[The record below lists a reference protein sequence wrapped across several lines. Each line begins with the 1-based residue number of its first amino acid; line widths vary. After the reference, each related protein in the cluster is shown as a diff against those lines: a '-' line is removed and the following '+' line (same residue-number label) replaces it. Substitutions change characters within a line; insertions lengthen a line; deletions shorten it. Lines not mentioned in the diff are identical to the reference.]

1 MGGKLLNLVKTVMRR
16 HNILWSGRK
25 EPPMHY
31 GRRSDLALE
40 AKELFESS
48 AGKTTQL
55 SGVRAREETLFGY
68 PLTRVDILDE
78 TGAEALGKPV
88 GTYLT
93 LEFPA
98 LPQGREEL
106 LRAARAVAALLG
118 QLPGLPDTGP
128 VFVAGLG
135 NRQMTPDAIGP
146 KTTDLLLITRHLAE
160 NLPEEFSGFRPVA
173 ALAPGVTGTTGVET
187 GELLAG
193 VLQTIRPACLI
204 AVDALAARRQERV
217 CRTIQVSNTGIV
229 PGSGVG
235 NARMALDEEHLG
247 LPVLAVGVPTV
258 VEAGT
263 LCLDLLEEAG
273 LDREG
278 SEPSRQFGQGSA
290 WFVTPRSIDSEVEVL
305 SKILGLGISAALHVD
320 ISVEDVEN
328 LVG

>member
-1 MGGKLLNLVKTVMRR
+1 M
-16 HNILWSGRK
+16 
-25 EPPMHY
+25 
-31 GRRSDLALE
+31 
-40 AKELFESS
+40 
-48 AGKTTQL
+48 
-55 SGVRAREETLFGY
+55 
-68 PLTRVDILDE
+68 
-78 TGAEALGKPV
+78 
-88 GTYLT
+88 
-93 LEFPA
+93 
-98 LPQGREEL
+98 
-106 LRAARAVAALLG
+106 
-118 QLPGLPDTGP
+118 
-128 VFVAGLG
+128 
-135 NRQMTPDAIGP
+135 
-146 KTTDLLLITRHLAE
+146 E

-273 LDREG
+273 SDREG
-278 SEPSRQFGQGSA
+278 LEPSRQFGQGSA
-290 WFVTPRSIDSEVEVL
+290 WFVTPRNIDSEVEVL

>member
-1 MGGKLLNLVKTVMRR
+1 MYSNRT
-16 HNILWSGRK
+16 
-25 EPPMHY
+25 
-31 GRRSDLALE
+31 SDLALE

-48 AGKTTQL
+48 AGKTTRL
-55 SGVRAREETLFGY
+55 AGVKAREDSIFGY
-68 PLTRVDILDE
+68 PLTRVDILNE

-93 LEFPA
+93 LELPD
-98 LPQGREEL
+98 LPQGRDEIHQ
-106 LRAARAVAALLG
+106 AVRAVAALLN
-118 QLPGLPDTGP
+118 QLPGLPKTGP

-135 NRQMTPDAIGP
+135 NRQMTPDALGP
-146 KTTDLLLITRHLAE
+146 KTTEFLLITRHLVE

-173 ALAPGVTGTTGVET
+173 ALAPGVTGSTGVET
-187 GELLAG
+187 GELLTG
-193 VLQTIRPACLI
+193 VLQTIHPACLI

-273 LDREG
+273 ICKEG
-278 SEPSRQFGQGSA
+278 LEPSRLTGQGSS
-290 WFVTPRSIDSEVEVL
+290 WFVTPRNIDQEVDIL

>member
-1 MGGKLLNLVKTVMRR
+1 MYSNRT
-16 HNILWSGRK
+16 
-25 EPPMHY
+25 
-31 GRRSDLALE
+31 SDLALE

-48 AGKTTQL
+48 AGKTTRL
-55 SGVRAREETLFGY
+55 AGVKAREDSIFGY
-68 PLTRVDILDE
+68 PLTRVDILDK

-93 LEFPA
+93 LELPD
-98 LPQGREEL
+98 LPQGRDEIHQ
-106 LRAARAVAALLG
+106 AVRAVAALLN
-118 QLPGLPDTGP
+118 QLPGLPKTGP

-135 NRQMTPDAIGP
+135 NRQMTPDALGP
-146 KTTDLLLITRHLAE
+146 KTTEFLLITRHLVE
-160 NLPEEFSGFRPVA
+160 NLPKEFSGFRPVA
-173 ALAPGVTGTTGVET
+173 ALAPGVTGSTGVET
-187 GELLAG
+187 GELLTG
-193 VLQTIRPACLI
+193 VLQTIHPACLI

-273 LDREG
+273 ICKEG
-278 SEPSRQFGQGSA
+278 LEPSRLTGQGSS
-290 WFVTPRSIDSEVEVL
+290 WFVTPRNIDQEVDIL

>member
-1 MGGKLLNLVKTVMRR
+1 MYSNRT
-16 HNILWSGRK
+16 
-25 EPPMHY
+25 
-31 GRRSDLALE
+31 SDLALE
-40 AKELFESS
+40 AKELFVSS
-48 AGKTTQL
+48 AVKTTRL
-55 SGVRAREETLFGY
+55 AGVKAREDSIFGY

-93 LEFPA
+93 LELPD
-98 LPQGREEL
+98 LPQGRDEIHQ
-106 LRAARAVAALLG
+106 AARAVAALLG
-118 QLPGLPDTGP
+118 QLPGLPKTGP

-135 NRQMTPDAIGP
+135 NRQMTPDALGP
-146 KTTDLLLITRHLAE
+146 KTTEFLLITRHLVE

-173 ALAPGVTGTTGVET
+173 ALAPGVTGATGVET
-187 GELLAG
+187 GELLTG
-193 VLQTIRPACLI
+193 VLQTIHPACLI

-273 LDREG
+273 ICKEG
-278 SEPSRQFGQGSA
+278 LEPSRLTGQGSS
-290 WFVTPRSIDSEVEVL
+290 WFVTPRNIDQEVEIL
-305 SKILGLGISAALHVD
+305 SKILGFGISAALHVD